1 MEKSIQKIKQLA
13 SSFLGEI
20 TAVRRHLH
28 MYPEL
33 SFKEFKTADYI
44 SDQLKALN
52 IPHQK
57 GIVETGIVAIIE
69 GRNPASAI
77 IALRADMDALP
88 INESNDVDYK
98 SKNSGIMHAC
108 GHDVHSASLIGA
120 AKILTAL
127 KDDFEGTI
135 KLIFQPGEE
144 KLPGGAS
151 LMIKQGVL
159 ENPKPQSIFAQHVFP
174 SLETGKV
181 GFKSGMYMAS
191 TDEIYLTIKG
201 KGGHAAMPEHYNNP
215 IYIAA
220 EILLALQ
227 QEFMHPDNKNIPDI
241 PTVLAFGKFMANG
254 ATNVIPDE
262 VKVEGTFRTMDE
274 QWRTQAHKKMKELAE
289 KIAIEKG
296 GTCEFEIRIGYPYL
310 ENSPQTTE
318 KARNAAEEYLGK
330 ENIVELS
337 LRMTAE
343 DFSFYTQH
351 IPGCFYRLGTANS
364 KKGITSGVHTS
375 TFDIDEKALETGMGL
390 LAFLAVNELK
400 SLQKQK

>member
-1 MEKSIQKIKQLA
+1 
-13 SSFLGEI
+13 
-20 TAVRRHLH
+20 